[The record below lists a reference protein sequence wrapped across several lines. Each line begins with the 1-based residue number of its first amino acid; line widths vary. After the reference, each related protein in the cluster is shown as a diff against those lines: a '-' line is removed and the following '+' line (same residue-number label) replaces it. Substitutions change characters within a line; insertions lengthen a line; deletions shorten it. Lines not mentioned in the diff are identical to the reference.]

1 MLQSEHLGPIDVAV
15 IGFVGGAKRDEVAA
29 AIIDLVDAGTV
40 RIIDLAY
47 VEKDID
53 GEVGM
58 LEVVDADIADAFA
71 AIDESFDLLNEEEIL
86 AVGDEL
92 EPGSGALLVV
102 WENTWARDLAFAV
115 REAGGAMIGFQRVP
129 HEVVAEA
136 VAAMNEALEE
146 N

>member
-1 MLQSEHLGPIDVAV
+1 
-15 IGFVGGAKRDEVAA
+15 
-29 AIIDLVDAGTV
+29 
-40 RIIDLAY
+40 
-47 VEKDID
+47 
-53 GEVGM
+53 
-58 LEVVDADIADAFA
+58 
-71 AIDESFDLLNEEEIL
+71 
-86 AVGDEL
+86 VGDEL

-129 HEVVAEA
+129 HEVVVEA

>member
-1 MLQSEHLGPIDVAV
+1 MLQSEHLGPVDVAV
-15 IGFVGGAKRDEVAA
+15 IGFAGGAKRDEVAA
-29 AIIDLVDAGTV
+29 AIFDLVDAGTV

-58 LEVVDADIADAFA
+58 LEVVDADVADAFA
-71 AIDESFDLLNEEEIL
+71 ALDESFDLLNEEEIL
-86 AVGDEL
+86 AVGDGL

-115 REAGGAMIGFQRVP
+115 REAGGDMIGFQRIP
-129 HEVVAEA
+129 HDVVAEA
-136 VAAMNEALEE
+136 VAALNEALEE

>member
-47 VEKDID
+47 VEKDLD

-92 EPGSGALLVV
+92 EPGSGALP
-102 WENTWARDLAFAV
+102 R
-115 REAGGAMIGFQRVP
+115 GGDGSSGSGSGPRPTGRGQHPRGSG
-129 HEVVAEA
+129 HGQKRR
-136 VAAMNEALEE
+136 LCSDRQGLYQ
-146 N
+146 